1 MKLIFATHNENKVDE
16 IKNLIPKKIKL
27 FSLHD
32 IGFEN
37 EIIESGNSL
46 HENALI
52 KAKFINSKYGL
63 NCFADDTGLEV
74 YSLNNKPGVYSSR
87 YAGYPINSNKNIK
100 KLLYKLSTF
109 NNKNARFRTVLSLI
123 INKSVFNFEGIV
135 NGKINDKV
143 KGANGFGYDP
153 IFIPKGFNKT
163 FAEMSMKEKKL
174 ISHRS
179 IAINKMILFLKKTIN
194 VTL

>member
-1 MKLIFATHNENKVDE
+1 MKLIFATHNENKVHE

-27 FSLHD
+27 LSLHD

-37 EIIESGNSL
+37 EIIESGDSL

-52 KAKFINSKYGL
+52 KAKFINSKYRL

-87 YAGYPINSNKNIK
+87 YAGYPSNNTKNIK
-100 KLLYKLSTF
+100 KLLYNLSTF
-109 NNKNARFRTVLSLI
+109 NNKSARFRTVLSLI
-123 INKSVFNFEGIV
+123 IDKSVFSFEGVV
-135 NGKINDKV
+135 NGRINDKI
-143 KGANGFGYDP
+143 KGSNGFGYDS

-163 FAEMSMKEKKL
+163 FAELSLKEKNS

-179 IAINKMILFLKKTIN
+179 IAIKKMILFLKKN
-194 VTL
+194 Y

>member
-1 MKLIFATHNENKVDE
+1 MKLIFATHNENKVHE
-16 IKNLIPKKIKL
+16 IKKLIPKKIKL
-27 FSLHD
+27 LSLHD

-37 EIIESGNSL
+37 EIIENGNSM
-46 HENALI
+46 HENSHI
-52 KAKFINSKYGL
+52 KAKHIKSKYGL
-63 NCFADDTGLEV
+63 NCFADDSGLEV
-74 YSLNNKPGVYSSR
+74 SSLNNEPGIFSSR

-100 KLLYKLSTF
+100 KLLYNLSKF
-109 NNKNARFRTVLSLI
+109 NNKSARFRTVLSLI
-123 INKSVFNFEGIV
+123 IDKSVFNFEGVV
-135 NGKINDKV
+135 NGSINDKV

-153 IFIPKGFNKT
+153 VFIPKGFNKT
-163 FAEMSMKEKKL
+163 FAEMSLKEKNL

>member
-1 MKLIFATHNENKVDE
+1 MKLIFATHNENKVHE

-27 FSLHD
+27 LSLHD

-74 YSLNNKPGVYSSR
+74 YSLNNEPGVYSSR
-87 YAGYPINSNKNIK
+87 YAGDPSNSSENIK
-100 KLLYKLSTF
+100 KLLYKLSTI
-109 NNKNARFRTVLSLI
+109 NNKSARFRTVLSLI
-123 INKSVFNFEGIV
+123 IDKSIFSFEGIV
-135 NGKINDKV
+135 NGRICDKL
-143 KGANGFGYDP
+143 KGSNGFGYDP
-153 IFIPKGFNKT
+153 VFIPKGFNKT
-163 FAEMSMKEKKL
+163 FAELTLKEKNS

-179 IAINKMILFLKKTIN
+179 IAIKKMILFLKKN
-194 VTL
+194 Y

>member
-1 MKLIFATHNENKVDE
+1 MKLIFATHNENKVRE

-27 FSLHD
+27 LSLHD

-37 EIIESGNSL
+37 EIIESGDSL

-52 KAKFINSKYGL
+52 KAKFINSKYRL

-87 YAGYPINSNKNIK
+87 YAGYPSNNSKNIK
-100 KLLYKLSTF
+100 KLLCNLSTF
-109 NNKNARFRTVLSLI
+109 NNKSARFRTVLSLI
-123 INKSVFNFEGIV
+123 IDKSVFSFEGVV
-135 NGKINDKV
+135 NGRIYDKI
-143 KGANGFGYDP
+143 KGSNGFGYDS
-153 IFIPKGFNKT
+153 IFIPKGINKT
-163 FAEMSMKEKKL
+163 FAELSLKEKNS

-179 IAINKMILFLKKTIN
+179 IAIKKMILFLKKN
-194 VTL
+194 Y